1 MDLLGTDQQ
10 RGNATVTGEDDRG
23 QLLKHGN
30 RRERK
35 ERGQVKKTGATQVQH
50 KQSQSESVTD
60 CDTTGALSWPL
71 FSLLCSRCQEK

>member
-35 ERGQVKKTGATQVQH
+35 EREDK
-50 KQSQSESVTD
+50 
-60 CDTTGALSWPL
+60 
-71 FSLLCSRCQEK
+71 

>member
-10 RGNATVTGEDDRG
+10 RGKATGEDDRG

-35 ERGQVKKTGATQVQH
+35 EREDK
-50 KQSQSESVTD
+50 
-60 CDTTGALSWPL
+60 
-71 FSLLCSRCQEK
+71 